1 MIIRSMDTEP
11 ARRADEQE
19 QMLTVPNQK
28 KKIYVY
34 ERGSQFDLLQ
44 SIPDSF
50 MWVSPIPAQLL
61 ERYQLVQLGCSEMV
75 KPFRDVIISPQGYRY
90 SSVEKG
96 FIEQV
101 MAVRDTLKQKYGEL
115 PWH

>member
-1 MIIRSMDTEP
+1 
-11 ARRADEQE
+11 
-19 QMLTVPNQK
+19 
-28 KKIYVY
+28 
-34 ERGSQFDLLQ
+34 
-44 SIPDSF
+44 
-50 MWVSPIPAQLL
+50 
-61 ERYQLVQLGCSEMV
+61 MV